1 MITTEADVSVSC
13 RKAGFTNF
21 HQDIGFITGLLV
33 IKIKLH
39 VGNKIADT
47 KEDRKRGLVKESI
60 SSPTLTK
67 LRAGAS
73 PCLFPLH

>member
-1 MITTEADVSVSC
+1 MLSVSC
-13 RKAGFTNF
+13 RNAGFADF
-21 HQDIGFITGLLV
+21 HQNVGFIIGFLV
-33 IKIKLH
+33 IRIKLH